1 MCFTLI
7 CYEEV
12 GGILEDVS
20 LFCPAI
26 ACWPHLMQNEC
37 LQARRDCYGR
47 ERRQALLSLPRFG
60 SHLNLKECLHPGGIQ
75 KTRCPFQ
82 GVPLCTQSSLSG
94 VGPPISALQLRARH
108 SPELPVSVLCCA
120 PWVFTYVQQHFFSSA
135 FKRTPLALQKLLCN
149 SSTAKVRPH
158 LFCHIPALRRL
169 WVVTAALGKHAVS
182 C

>member
-94 VGPPISALQLRARH
+94 VGPPK
-108 SPELPVSVLCCA
+108 
-120 PWVFTYVQQHFFSSA
+120 F
-135 FKRTPLALQKLLCN
+135 LLC
-149 SSTAKVRPH
+149 SSGQGT
-158 LFCHIPALRRL
+158 RL
-169 WVVTAALGKHAVS
+169 SCQYLSYAVLHGYLLMS
-182 C
+182 SSISLAVPSNVLP